1 MQIKP
6 QIIQE
11 NTCNANEVKGKQEV
25 IWVKNTWVV
34 CGLFLQLFYK
44 LEMISK

>member
-25 IWVKNTWVV
+25 IWVTTWVV